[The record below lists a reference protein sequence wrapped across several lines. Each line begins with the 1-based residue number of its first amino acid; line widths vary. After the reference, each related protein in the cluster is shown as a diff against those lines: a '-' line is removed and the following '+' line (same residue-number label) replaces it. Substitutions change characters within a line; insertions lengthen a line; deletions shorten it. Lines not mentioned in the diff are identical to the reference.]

1 VWMGHVYV
9 ATVTGEPERLSG
21 VLGQWSDL
29 PSPFRSMR
37 QATRPLLL
45 PKECMTREMPTG
57 TFASSHWQ
65 NSTRAPVP
73 AKSLSHYAQSTL
85 DNGHAPLRELCDDYR
100 TTVTLLAQPSRA
112 EHPMH
117 PPGRNP
123 GCVEQRP
130 LNTPTSSARLSGYRY
145 HRLDVL
151 SPKGRRLLDN
161 HIQRPSIRRFSLG
174 SEMEVGPR
182 TRLLVVVDFCSKPS
196 IPALPP
202 I

>member
-1 VWMGHVYV
+1 MGHVYV

-45 PKECMTREMPTG
+45 PKECMTREIPTG

-85 DNGHAPLRELCDDYR
+85 DNGHAPLLELCDDCR
-100 TTVTLLAQPSRA
+100 TAAIGVAISASEGRASRA
-112 EHPMH
+112 
-117 PPGRNP
+117 
-123 GCVEQRP
+123 
-130 LNTPTSSARLSGYRY
+130 SAG
-145 HRLDVL
+145 
-151 SPKGRRLLDN
+151 PERRL
-161 HIQRPSIRRFSLG
+161 RCS
-174 SEMEVGPR
+174 
-182 TRLLVVVDFCSKPS
+182 RLPNC
-196 IPALPP
+196 A
-202 I
+202 